1 MAKISDTIGSTPLE
15 VFVPAAG
22 DNPADPQ
29 DAARDAFFEQAQE
42 LLDAGLDIAVYSTDS
57 YPSAFTDCPQVA
69 DQIAMNGWEVLPIVL
84 VEGQVKVSF
93 KYPSVEQMRRFSHF
107 AEVKQPKVSAAAA
120 ACGPVDEGADAPTL
134 PTQEPAGFAAVLAG
148 VTEKPAGGPDIGN
161 RLNLM
166 GGDFGDGIPSDGS
179 SVAVKGEGAASVSIT
194 QAMMSVGNGGG
205 CCGGSC
211 GCGSK

>member
-1 MAKISDTIGSTPLE
+1 MAKTKDTIGSTPLE

-22 DNPADPQ
+22 ENPADPG
-29 DAARDAFFEQAQE
+29 DAARNTFFEEAQE

-69 DQIAMNGWEVLPIVL
+69 DQIAMSGREVLPILL

-93 KYPSVEQMRRFSHF
+93 MYPSAEQMRRFSHF
-107 AEVKQPKVSAAAA
+107 SEVSQPKVSAAAA
-120 ACGPVDEGADAPTL
+120 ACGPVGDGADAPTL
-134 PTQEPAGFAAVLAG
+134 PTSEPAGFAAVLAG
-148 VTEKPAGGPDIGN
+148 ITEKPVGGPEIGN
-161 RLNLM
+161 RVNLM
-166 GGDFGDGIPSDGS
+166 SGDFGDGIPTDGS
-179 SVAVKGEGAASVSIT
+179 SVAVKGAGAAASVSIT
-194 QAMMSVGNGGG
+194 QAMMGAGGG